1 MRIIIIN
8 ESVIAGGAEI
18 QAAREKKYF
27 TDKGHEVAL
36 LTFDPAYPI
45 NTKLNEDSTYN
56 IPVKFSN
63 IEKAYHRLFR
73 SKHYAALIRAV
84 FDDFHPEYV
93 HINHTKHL
101 PLDVFSIVKDYPC
114 VQTLRDYSFICPK
127 ETCIKDDGTTCSGYK
142 SGGCLKCLGSRKDG
156 YFKYF
161 NMSRLN
167 RKRKEAVNIMVAP
180 SQALADACTENDLKT
195 ECLNNPFDF
204 TILKKKEATPGSKVF
219 LYYGK
224 ISEEKGVIQLLEAF
238 EEFFHYSPEAEL
250 WMIGGIPESFQGVFE
265 GKIAGKSYIR
275 YMGLMTNTEIM
286 ELYKQIY
293 CVIVPSL
300 WIENY
305 PNTVLEAL
313 ASKTLVLGS
322 NRGGIPELVGNK
334 ELLFDV
340 LSKKD
345 IIKKLIYANNLD
357 KTTYLAIV
365 KDRYEY
371 VLNNNSQE
379 LYYERLCKIYESIS

>member
-36 LTFDPAYPI
+36 LTFDPAYPL
-45 NTKLNEDSTYN
+45 NVKKNEDNTYN

-63 IEKAYHRLFR
+63 LEKAYHRLVR
-73 SKHYAALIRAV
+73 SRHYTQLIGTV
-84 FDDFHPEYV
+84 FDDFKPEYV

-167 RKRKEAVNIMVAP
+167 HKRKEAVDIRVAP
-180 SQALADACTENDLKT
+180 SQALADACTANDLKT

-204 TILKKKEATPGSKVF
+204 SILKKK
-219 LYYGK
+219 
-224 ISEEKGVIQLLEAF
+224 
-238 EEFFHYSPEAEL
+238 
-250 WMIGGIPESFQGVFE
+250 
-265 GKIAGKSYIR
+265 
-275 YMGLMTNTEIM
+275 
-286 ELYKQIY
+286 KQHQN
-293 CVIVPSL
+293 PSL
-300 WIENY
+300 
-305 PNTVLEAL
+305 
-313 ASKTLVLGS
+313 S
-322 NRGGIPELVGNK
+322 
-334 ELLFDV
+334 LLWQN
-340 LSKKD
+340 
-345 IIKKLIYANNLD
+345 I
-357 KTTYLAIV
+357 
-365 KDRYEY
+365 
-371 VLNNNSQE
+371 
-379 LYYERLCKIYESIS
+379 